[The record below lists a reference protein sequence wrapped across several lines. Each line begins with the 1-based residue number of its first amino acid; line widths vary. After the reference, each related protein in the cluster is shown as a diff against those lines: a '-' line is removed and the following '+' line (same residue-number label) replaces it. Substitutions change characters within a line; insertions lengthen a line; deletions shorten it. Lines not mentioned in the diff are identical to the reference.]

1 MAKTFDNND
10 RKGLT
15 ESPCDDASRYTDGTL
30 RLSGEEIAKMLER
43 AVYWHLYWSRSA
55 EGYAITEDY
64 AKQVTALGVAKRLI
78 EAATKEKACSAGG
91 TTPTSTPSV

>member
-30 RLSGEEIAKMLER
+30 RLCLEEIDGQAREAKAMARQARQAGWKEVARRTMQYRNGLL
-43 AVYWHLYWSRSA
+43 H
-55 EGYAITEDY
+55 
-64 AKQVTALGVAKRLI
+64 AKSILLKH
-78 EAATKEKACSAGG
+78 TKEKACSAGS
-91 TTPTSTPSV
+91 TTLTSMPSV